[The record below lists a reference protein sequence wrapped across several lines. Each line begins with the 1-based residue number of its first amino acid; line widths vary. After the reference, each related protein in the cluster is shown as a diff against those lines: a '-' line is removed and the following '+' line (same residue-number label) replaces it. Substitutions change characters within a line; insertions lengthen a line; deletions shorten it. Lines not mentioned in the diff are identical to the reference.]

1 LGLPGT
7 GSLFNP
13 DLTPAGNP
21 DLNGRAAKDTKEWR
35 AAEMGAVGRVVD
47 RYSKVMQTSSKRV
60 QELLN

>member
-1 LGLPGT
+1 M
-7 GSLFNP
+7 FNP